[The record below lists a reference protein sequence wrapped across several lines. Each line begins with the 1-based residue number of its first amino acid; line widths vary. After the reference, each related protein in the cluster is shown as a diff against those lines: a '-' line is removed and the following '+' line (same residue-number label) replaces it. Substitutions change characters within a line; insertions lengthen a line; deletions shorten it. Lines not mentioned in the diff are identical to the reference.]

1 VPDLRGSARRA
12 EKADTVNAR
21 IAALQREL
29 SDADDKFKRLY
40 KLIEDGVTETDDV
53 LKDRLNVL
61 TEAAPE
67 DAPGLVIRDAVEANF
82 RAGRIA
88 LSICRLHPRDLK
100 LAPLHR
106 RELDRGLGDP
116 CYLVLPA
123 VWKRLSVKGAAP
135 EAVLCFMATS
145 REW

>member
-1 VPDLRGSARRA
+1 VPDLRGFARRA
-12 EKADTVNAR
+12 EKVDTVNAR
-21 IAALQREL
+21 IAALQRKL

-40 KLIEDGVTETDDV
+40 KLIGDGVTETDDV
-53 LKDRLNVL
+53 LKDHLNVL

-82 RAGRIA
+82 RASRIT
-88 LSICRLHPRDLK
+88 LSICHLHPRDLK

-123 VWKRLSVKGAAP
+123 VYP
-135 EAVLCFMATS
+135 
-145 REW
+145 

>member
-1 VPDLRGSARRA
+1 VPDLRGFARRA
-12 EKADTVNAR
+12 EKVDTVNAR
-21 IAALQREL
+21 IAALQRKL

-40 KLIEDGVTETDDV
+40 KLIGDGVTETDDV

-82 RAGRIA
+82 RAGRIT
-88 LSICRLHPRDLK
+88 LSICHPARFEACPSASAGTRSRSGRSMLSRS
-100 LAPLHR
+100 A
-106 RELDRGLGDP
+106 GG
-116 CYLVLPA
+116 
-123 VWKRLSVKGAAP
+123 LSVKGAAP

-145 REW
+145 CEW